1 MEEYPNV
8 ADTVSVFRISAAVKK
23 PDGSNVPFIIR
34 SSISYEDLRNTVA
47 EKLGRH
53 PNVVQLRYKLDDK
66 PKTSTTSIQSSDE
79 LEIFE
84 QTMRLLLVPQ
94 RLASG
99 KISSRKAKIVMVFF
113 EDGADDRMNSMPEG
127 SQAGGGKKKASPPS
141 LRYMFLHVDEVY
153 NN

>member
-1 MEEYPNV
+1 
-8 ADTVSVFRISAAVKK
+8 VKK
-23 PDGSNVPFIIR
+23 PDGSNIPFIIK

-53 PNVVQLRYKLDDK
+53 PNVVQLHYKLDDK
-66 PKTSTTSIQSSDE
+66 PKTSTTSIQSTDE

-99 KISSRKAKIVMVFF
+99 KISSRKPKIITVFF
-113 EDGADDRMNSMPEG
+113 EDGADDRASAPEG
-127 SQAGGGKKKASPPS
+127 SAGVGKRKASPIYYTTFSRVLTKYITTRISPIHPWH
-141 LRYMFLHVDEVY
+141 L
-153 NN
+153 